1 MNQSETDI
9 ELIEKYFDAELNK
22 NEQNAF
28 IERINVDAGFQRL
41 VQQERALINA
51 IRYEGISKDL
61 RYLKKVE
68 SSLQS
73 PNQQTAHRKWYY
85 LAAAAIIGIVA
96 LAIFILPTFRPSSDQ
111 LFQAY
116 FVPYPNMF
124 EPTLRDNR
132 QPTNDPRTAAFKAY
146 EEQDYQRAAML
157 FSELLIKEQEPG
169 ILLLLGNANLIL
181 GNTDDA
187 MKNFGILSK
196 EFDELDMQAKWYL
209 SLCYLKRGD
218 IDQAKKMLKELG
230 ETEISYAERAR
241 ELLKK
246 VE

>member
-1 MNQSETDI
+1 
-9 ELIEKYFDAELNK
+9 
-22 NEQNAF
+22 
-28 IERINVDAGFQRL
+28 
-41 VQQERALINA
+41 
-51 IRYEGISKDL
+51 
-61 RYLKKVE
+61 
-68 SSLQS
+68 
-73 PNQQTAHRKWYY
+73 
-85 LAAAAIIGIVA
+85 
-96 LAIFILPTFRPSSDQ
+96 
-111 LFQAY
+111 
-116 FVPYPNMF
+116 
-124 EPTLRDNR
+124 
-132 QPTNDPRTAAFKAY
+132 
-146 EEQDYQRAAML
+146 ML

>member
-1 MNQSETDI
+1 MNQSEADI
-9 ELIEKYFDAELNK
+9 ELIEKYFDAELDDT
-22 NEQNAF
+22 EQQAFVEKLNA
-28 IERINVDAGFQRL
+28 DLAFQRL

-61 RYLKKVE
+61 RYLKQIE
-68 SSLQS
+68 TSLQG
-73 PNQQTAHRKWYY
+73 PNQRATRRTWLY
-85 LAAAAIIGIVA
+85 LAAAAVVSIIA
-96 LAIFILPTFRPSSDQ
+96 LTIFILPTFRPSTDQ

-116 FVPYPNMF
+116 FVAYPNMF
-124 EPTLRDNR
+124 EPTLRDNS
-132 QPTNDPRTAAFKAY
+132 QPTGDRRTEAFKAY
-146 EEQDYQRAAML
+146 EEKDYSRAATL
-157 FSELLIKEQEPG
+157 FSELLTQEQEPG
-169 ILLLLGNANLIL
+169 VLLLLGNANLIL
-181 GNTDDA
+181 GNTDEA
-187 MKNFGILSK
+187 MQNFSILSS